1 MAIFPA
7 SYVVGYP
14 AWVFMPKSNLKWRN
28 RYSQEEGY
36 VQSISQKKGCF
47 INTFEKPKAKKYS
60 SEKAIEKDIEFLK
73 SIGEM
78 TNNDFFAEEV

>member
-1 MAIFPA
+1 M
-7 SYVVGYP
+7 
-14 AWVFMPKSNLKWRN
+14 
-28 RYSQEEGY
+28 
-36 VQSISQKKGCF
+36 QSISQKKGCF